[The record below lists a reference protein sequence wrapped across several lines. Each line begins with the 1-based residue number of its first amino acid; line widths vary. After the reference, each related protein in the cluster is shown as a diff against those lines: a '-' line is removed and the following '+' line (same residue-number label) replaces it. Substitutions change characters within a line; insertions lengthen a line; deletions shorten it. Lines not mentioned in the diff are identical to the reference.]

1 MAEGIVVKVWNVTA
15 NAGERSGAAQMAS
28 SINYIENPEK
38 VAVKLGDSVIS
49 QVSNELN
56 YVMNKIK
63 TMDGLYIGG
72 RRITDFQNAINE
84 MIQVKEFYGKM
95 DGRVALHGIV
105 SLPAEE
111 SDPKNAGKLM
121 LLLDEVMAEVFPNH
135 QVVYAVHTNTENLH
149 VHFIINTVGMDGK
162 KIHMDKNFMKQV
174 LQPIVNEKAEKYGF
188 HINEKWSRDYKKD
201 EMTLVQKK
209 MLLSKLID
217 HAIEQTDDFASFIAY
232 LRKDGLQVNVGKH
245 LSLQLDGM
253 AKPMRSGRL
262 GEDYTIYSI
271 CRRISTK
278 RDPIV
283 WKGIREQAHY
293 ISEKEML
300 LFTPTKMKR
309 YKDMTDD
316 EKKKAIRLLK
326 LKRNPWEEIREQNW
340 QIQRMSKE
348 LNETGFVYEL
358 VHFYSNGADDAR
370 MALAELAKRRQE
382 LSEERETVKKNL
394 KANRDIVSIYD
405 ELGRYMQNA
414 YLYEAKGMTEYV
426 DDYKTY
432 MELVDR
438 LERIYGKSVDE
449 VASFVEDQRNQM
461 QYAKAQD
468 TELKNQYS
476 AIKKYMEKGSF
487 RVNEEGL
494 SFFKAVGHSEARRDA
509 RDYGIFASDVKYI
522 IAKGNS
528 DVVVRVMTSPDVIDG
543 KATVST
549 TITVMNERDEVL
561 REISS
566 KDCNPKEFNDAIFE
580 IANEYGLKECQTHK
594 RNIRKNL

>member
-262 GEDYTIYSI
+262 GEDYTISSI

-522 IAKGNS
+522 TAKGNS